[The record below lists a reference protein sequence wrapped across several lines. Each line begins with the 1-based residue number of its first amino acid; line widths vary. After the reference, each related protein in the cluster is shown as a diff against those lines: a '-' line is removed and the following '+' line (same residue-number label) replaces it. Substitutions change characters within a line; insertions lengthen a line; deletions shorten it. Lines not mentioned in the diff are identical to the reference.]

1 MADDI
6 ELRRR
11 LSPSTSTYNI
21 ALRGL
26 SSANRTTS
34 VSAEVYWRDPN
45 DSSSTGWKLLGEG
58 VAGGFV
64 LVPFDPKGRTIEL
77 SLIAKT
83 EKGYRSS
90 SFVDEGVRT
99 LFTVGAPA
107 LTDLT
112 FSAPDVTGTI
122 ANNGGH
128 GNINVLRKLSTDTE
142 FSAIQ
147 SVADTA
153 TTFTDTPAINGDYEY
168 KLTQDGLDG
177 ESNTLNVTV
186 TGGGGGAG
194 TPPDGLSATFDGVET
209 VSLSWTN
216 HGGTG
221 ANIIEAKIGSSGS
234 WSFVGSV
241 TSGTNTFDDTETR
254 GSTNYVVYYRVS
266 NEDVSGY
273 SNEDFVTIPREF
285 L

>member
-1 MADDI
+1 
-6 ELRRR
+6 
-11 LSPSTSTYNI
+11 
-21 ALRGL
+21 
-26 SSANRTTS
+26 
-34 VSAEVYWRDPN
+34 
-45 DSSSTGWKLLGEG
+45 LGEG